1 MDASIH
7 LFPANT
13 DGTADLL
20 PANDE
25 GTTALLQAY
34 SLNVNKFDL
43 ITHLDT
49 GVLTFPDWLWQI
61 SKEQG
66 STTLLLLHISL
77 KLVTPC
83 HSLSVLNNFMLYSP

>member
-49 GVLTFPDWLWQI
+49 GVLTFPD
-61 SKEQG
+61 
-66 STTLLLLHISL
+66 
-77 KLVTPC
+77 
-83 HSLSVLNNFMLYSP
+83 